1 MPKLSLVQSDCWYC
15 CIGSNFQDFRVKS
28 CDTWSL
34 SQVMCESCNT
44 GFKFPGVGCAKSRRL
59 NNFHALEG
67 KKEKTGDDDGT

>member
-1 MPKLSLVQSDCWYC
+1 
-15 CIGSNFQDFRVKS
+15 
-28 CDTWSL
+28 
-34 SQVMCESCNT
+34 MCESCNT